1 MEPIGSATLCAMARQ
16 LAAQTTFVGPDGP
29 LRVRYE
35 RLRLRVIRGP
45 DAGATIAMAADD
57 LGIGSHPSNQL
68 VLSDPRV
75 SRFHARLT
83 RDDRGLRAVDL
94 DSANGTRVSGVTI
107 RDVYV
112 GAGQVIELGDSAIEV
127 VPDGGDAE
135 EELPPIDHFGE
146 LLGRSLVMQRLFAT
160 ARRAAASTSTVLLLG
175 ETGTGKDL
183 LARAIHVHGPR
194 AAGPF
199 VVFDCGAVAPTLIES
214 ALFGHVRGAF
224 TGADADRPGV
234 FELAHGGTLF
244 LDEIGELPLALQ
256 PKLLRALET
265 GTVTRVGA
273 AAPAAVDV
281 RIMAATH
288 RDLRAEVDGERFRA
302 DLYYRL
308 AVIALALPPLRER
321 GADIP
326 ILAAHFA
333 RSVLARAGG
342 DLTWLM
348 PHLDD
353 AFGPLRGQ
361 AWPGNVRELRN
372 AIERAIALADPS
384 ALAGDP
390 LARLVE
396 LRGSL
401 RRTRRGRLPLETART
416 EFDREYLRDLLT
428 DTGGDLRAAAEQ
440 AGVHPK
446 SLERLVRRYRL
457 RDG

>member
-1 MEPIGSATLCAMARQ
+1 MARQ
-16 LAAQTTFVGPDGP
+16 VAGRTTQIAPDGAV
-29 LRVRYE
+29 RIRYE
-35 RLRLRVIRGP
+35 RLRARVVRGP
-45 DAGATIAMAADD
+45 DVGREVEVGTEDV
-57 LGIGSHPSNQL
+57 GIGSHPSNPL
-68 VLSDPRV
+68 ALSDSGV
-75 SRFHARLT
+75 SRFHARLVVGP
-83 RDDRGLRAVDL
+83 RGVRLLDL
-94 DSANGTRVSGVTI
+94 DSANGTRIAGLAV

-112 GAGQVIELGDSAIEV
+112 TDGLVVELGDSAIELRGAGA
-127 VPDGGDAE
+127 PAE
-135 EELPPIDHFGE
+135 EDLLPIDHFGE
-146 LLGRSLVMQRLFAT
+146 LFGRAPEMQRLFAM
-160 ARRAAASTSTVLLLG
+160 ARRAAAASATVLILG

-183 LARAIHVHGPR
+183 LARAIHAGGPR
-194 AAGPF
+194 TGRPF
-199 VVFDCGAVAPTLIES
+199 VVFDCGAIAPSLIEG

-224 TGADADRPGV
+224 TGADVDRPGV

-265 GTVTRVGA
+265 GMVQRLG
-273 AAPAAVDV
+273 APAPVAVDV

-288 RDLRAEVDGERFRA
+288 RDLRAEIESERFRA

-308 AVIALALPPLRER
+308 AVVALELPPLRER
-321 GADIP
+321 ADDIP

-342 DLTWLM
+342 DLTWLL

-353 AFGPLRGQ
+353 AFGALRRY

-372 AIERAIALADPS
+372 AVERAIALADPT

-390 LARLVE
+390 LSRLVE
-396 LRGSL
+396 LRHSL
-401 RRTRRGRLPLETART
+401 RRTRRGRLPLETARA

-428 DTGGDLRAAAEQ
+428 DTAGDLRAGAEL

-446 SLERLVRRYRL
+446 SLERLLRRYHL
-457 RDG
+457 RDGER

>member
-1 MEPIGSATLCAMARQ
+1 MARQ
-16 LAAQTTFVGPDGP
+16 VAGQTTHVGPDGAV
-29 LRVRYE
+29 RVRYE
-35 RLRLRVIRGP
+35 RLRARVIRGP
-45 DAGATIAMAADD
+45 DTGASLAVGGDD
-57 LGIGSHPSNQL
+57 VGIGSHPSNQL
-68 VLSDPRV
+68 VLTDPRV

-83 RDDRGLRAVDL
+83 RDGRGLRALDL
-94 DSANGTRVSGVTI
+94 DSANGTRVSGVAI
-107 RDVYV
+107 RDVYL
-112 GAGQVIELGDSAIEV
+112 AEGQVLELGGSAIELV
-127 VPDGGDAE
+127 ADGGDAG
-135 EELPPIDHFGE
+135 EELPSIDHFGE
-146 LLGRSLVMQRLFAT
+146 LIGRSVVMQRLFAS
-160 ARRAAASTSTVLLLG
+160 ARRAAAASSTVLLLG

-183 LARAIHVHGPR
+183 LARAIHAHGAR
-194 AAGPF
+194 RGGPF
-199 VVFDCGAVAPTLIES
+199 VVFDCGAVAPTLVES

-265 GTVTRVGA
+265 GTVQRVGA
-273 AAPAAVDV
+273 TAPVAVDV
-281 RIMAATH
+281 RIVAATH
-288 RDLRAEVDGERFRA
+288 RDLRAEVDRERFRA

-308 AVIALALPPLRER
+308 AVIGLELPPLRER
-321 GADIP
+321 REDVP
-326 ILAAHFA
+326 LLAAHFA
-333 RSVLARAGG
+333 RAVLARAGG
-342 DLTWLM
+342 DLTWLL

-353 AFGPLRGQ
+353 AFGALAAQ

-372 AIERAIALADPS
+372 AVDRAIALADPA
-384 ALAGDP
+384 ALTGDP

-401 RRTRRGRLPLETART
+401 RRTRRGRLPLETARA

-446 SLERLVRRYRL
+446 SLERLIRRYHL
-457 RDG
+457 RGG